1 MAAPGYETITIDGR
15 PTRLLRK
22 GKRGAPVVI
31 FLHGGT
37 PGLSPYC
44 GGAHL
49 WGAGLD
55 LFAAERD
62 IIALDLPGS
71 GGSASP
77 GAPTIDSMGEHVLSI
92 LASLGVA
99 RCHLVGHDLGAM
111 VGLWIALERPG
122 VLQSLSLVASRMTA
136 PTGDSLDTLLLRDP
150 PPPLWSRASQRW
162 AFEQLSYSH
171 LHIDDTLL
179 DASVAASEGEPH
191 RAAVASMRQDGS
203 RLLAASVGRTK
214 ARLWEICRGAGLPV
228 PTQLV
233 WGSHDPATRRDE
245 GMATYAAIAERQ
257 AATQFHLINR
267 AGSFPFREQPQEF
280 HHIVAAFQDG
290 CSAEAARLKARA

>member
-1 MAAPGYETITIDGR
+1 MAQSGYETITVGGR
-15 PTRLLRK
+15 ATRLLRL
-22 GKRGAPVVI
+22 GKRGAPVAI

-37 PGLSPYC
+37 PGVSPYC

-71 GGSASP
+71 GGTDSS
-77 GAPTIDSMGEHVLSI
+77 GAPAIDRMGSH
-92 LASLGVA
+92 LAAVFATLGVKT
-99 RCHLVGHDLGAM
+99 CHLVGHDLGAM
-111 VGLWIALERPG
+111 VALWFALEYPDA
-122 VLQSLSLVASRMTA
+122 LHSLSIVASRMAA
-136 PTGDSLDTLLLRDP
+136 PMGDSLDTLLLRDP
-150 PPPLWSRASQRW
+150 PPPLWGRPSQRW

-171 LHIDDTLL
+171 LHIDDALL

-191 RAAVASMRQDGS
+191 RAAVAAMRQDGS
-203 RLLAASVGRTK
+203 RLLAASIGKTK
-214 ARLWEICRGAGLPV
+214 ARLWEACRGPGFGV
-228 PTQLV
+228 PTQLI
-233 WGSHDPATRRDE
+233 WGSEDPATRREE
-245 GMATYAAIAERQ
+245 GMAIYAAIAERQ

-280 HHIVAAFQDG
+280 HHVVAAFQDG
-290 CSAEAARLKARA
+290 CMAEATRNG